1 MSVVQNRGYNMN
13 IKFYGAAGEVTGS
26 MHLLDAGEDQILFDC
41 GMFQGRRKES
51 KEKNERFLIDRSKI
65 TSMIL
70 SHAHIDH
77 SGRIPLL
84 TKDGFA
90 GRIITTRPT
99 ADALNYMLL
108 DSGHIQESDAQ
119 YLNYKAVR
127 SFLYQLDHNNIKEKV
142 SHKQRNSI
150 KKMLKKSAHELD
162 IQTIHKLP
170 KQHGLDIVTPLYTM
184 EQARQ
189 SLGFIDGYPFN
200 YPITIGE
207 NITVKF

>member
-1 MSVVQNRGYNMN
+1 MDV
-13 IKFYGAAGEVTGS
+13 KFYGAAGEVTGS
-26 MHLLDAGEDQILFDC
+26 MHLLDAGMDQILFDC

-51 KEKNERFLIDRSKI
+51 KEKNQNFPIDRSKI

-84 TKDGFA
+84 TGDGFS

-127 SFLYQLDHNNIKEKV
+127 SFLYQLEQNNNGC
-142 SHKQRNSI
+142 R
-150 KKMLKKSAHELD
+150 L
-162 IQTIHKLP
+162 
-170 KQHGLDIVTPLYTM
+170 
-184 EQARQ
+184 ARK
-189 SLGFIDGYPFN
+189 GWYIECNF
-200 YPITIGE
+200 
-207 NITVKF
+207 

>member
-1 MSVVQNRGYNMN
+1 MN
-13 IKFYGAAGEVTGS
+13 VKFYGAAGEVTGS
-26 MHLLDAGEDQILFDC
+26 MHLLDAGRDQILLDC

-84 TKDGFA
+84 TKEGFA

-127 SFLYQLDHNNIKEKV
+127 SFLYQLDQNKIKEQV

-150 KKMLKKSAHELD
+150 KKMLS
-162 IQTIHKLP
+162 
-170 KQHGLDIVTPLYTM
+170 
-184 EQARQ
+184 
-189 SLGFIDGYPFN
+189 
-200 YPITIGE
+200 
-207 NITVKF
+207 